1 MHRSRRGA
9 GKGARFVGA
18 CVAVVA
24 PVLLSGSDAN
34 AQIGGDSIALP
45 STCVTLPDSR
55 QLQNVA
61 RGGEQPVRWA
71 VLGTSAG
78 LGTTPRI
85 DLRGSPGSLDDAGTV
100 VSRRRLVP
108 GRAASTAGRRRP
120 TGNKALSVAI
130 VATAGFFLGGY
141 LGAAIEG
148 NRCACDD
155 PGMLGAMIGAPL
167 GAVAGAVVSVKLF

>member
-18 CVAVVA
+18 CVVAVTA
-24 PVLLSGSDAN
+24 MLLSESYAN
-34 AQIGGDSIALP
+34 AQASDDSVALP
-45 STCVTLPDSR
+45 STRVTLPDSV
-55 QLQNVA
+55 QLQNGA
-61 RGGEQPVRWA
+61 PEGEQPVRWA

-78 LGTTPRI
+78 LRTTPRI
-85 DLRGSPGSLDDAGTV
+85 NLGRSPGSFDSADRVTPQ
-100 VSRRRLVP
+100 RTLVL
-108 GRAASTAGRRRP
+108 GRATTTAGRRRS
-120 TGNKALSVAI
+120 TNNKTLHVVI

-155 PGMLGAMIGAPL
+155 PGLLGFMIGAPI
-167 GAVAGAVVSVKLF
+167 GAAAGAVVGVKLF